1 MLSIISFCC
10 QEYGWSFKHVVEEE
24 SLLALMLLMRQKVHI
39 SSETGDGFTLLE
51 QEQLDSLKDVSWEE
65 LVKRNRQ
72 QLMAS
77 H

>member
-10 QEYGWSFKHVVEEE
+10 QEYGWSFSYVVEDV
-24 SLLALMLLMRQKVHI
+24 SLLVLMLLMRQKVHTTH
-39 SSETGDGFTLLE
+39 EGGDGFTLFE
-51 QEQLDSLKDVSWEE
+51 QEQMDKIAGMSWEE